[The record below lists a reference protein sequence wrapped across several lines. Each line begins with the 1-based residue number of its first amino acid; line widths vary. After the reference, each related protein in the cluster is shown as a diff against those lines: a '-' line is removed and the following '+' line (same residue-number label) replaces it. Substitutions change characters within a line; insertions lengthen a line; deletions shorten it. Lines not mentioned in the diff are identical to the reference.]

1 MLTDIILF
9 LPKYSLQLET
19 SGAYKIV
26 KSTSL
31 KLGLLNRKL
40 NVDFKSGLNL
50 ENPITNSPVEC
61 RPLFHVFIETLYNK
75 KKSIYN
81 MI

>member
-1 MLTDIILF
+1 MF
-9 LPKYSLQLET
+9 F
-19 SGAYKIV
+19 

-50 ENPITNSPVEC
+50 ENPITNYPVEC

-81 MI
+81 MIWRFIVNIMFHAMHSSGCNIY